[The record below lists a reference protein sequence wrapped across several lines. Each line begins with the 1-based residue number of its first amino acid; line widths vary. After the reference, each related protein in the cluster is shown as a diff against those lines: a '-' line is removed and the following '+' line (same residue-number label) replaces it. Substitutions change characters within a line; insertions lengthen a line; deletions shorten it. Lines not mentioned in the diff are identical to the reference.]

1 MSARWIA
8 PLLSIVAFSHLPAE
22 DVAFSVESLIAGS
35 PAEFEQRLRSDPN
48 FAQRVVP
55 ELSQALTKQSS
66 DKNRLLL
73 FLASASK
80 ARTLRISRQ
89 KGPWGDSEINEI
101 LTLAFVDPNRFFGH
115 DPVFQALIL
124 SHLPTAIDGKA
135 PDTLR
140 RRLLNTLS
148 QIPAIGFDQLETIA
162 LGWDLANRPSSE
174 RELPFQDLGP
184 LSCPDGVSPLQALLF
199 SFPSSMFDT
208 DDCIA
213 LLDSVHQSSPSVT
226 LAVISDYTA
235 NDGAS
240 AERFRAKARAL
251 GAHLIAPLGPSPS
264 PWLRDPIFVG
274 RDSNQQLVLI
284 NRAGSQQ
291 GREQDQN
298 IPRQLIQGAPSEFES
313 LTGPLFW
320 SQAPFHFHGGHLLF
334 TPESPWIS
342 VHSIETQ
349 ILQRLDL
356 QSIDVQ
362 KLIDTSGWKSFSEA
376 ANASAEEL
384 GKLGGHRVQWVHPW
398 PSPPAG
404 MEHSDFVRCLGGG
417 NDIDLDTL
425 LTILPGGPSD
435 TAILGDLESG
445 AALLGTVSDEEL
457 AEFSR
462 RFQIRVPTRDLRDAL
477 TRWKGSPRVT
487 GLSAFLELVAT
498 HLRAKGLRV
507 RRTPLLMMP
516 TPLIANHPK
525 FAAEQPHAHFP
536 IGFSNVVLDSQPAP
550 NEPAEFRLRAHSFE
564 SCLPT
569 FDEEARRIFTEAGCE
584 LMLHPALVESI
595 ISEGGFRCA
604 TQEIRKP
611 LNPANP

>member
-1 MSARWIA
+1 MSARWVA

-22 DVAFSVESLIAGS
+22 EVAFSVESLIRGS

-55 ELSQALTKQSS
+55 KLSQALTTQPS
-66 DKNRLLL
+66 DQNSLLR

-89 KGPWGDSEINEI
+89 EAPWGDSEINEI
-101 LTLAFVDPNRFFGH
+101 LTLAFVDPNRFFGQ
-115 DPVFQALIL
+115 DPVFQAIIL
-124 SHLPTAIDGKA
+124 KHLPTAIEDTA
-135 PDTLR
+135 PDSLR

-148 QIPAIGFDQLETIA
+148 QIPAIGFDQLEPIG
-162 LGWDLANRPSSE
+162 LGWGIANRPSSQRE
-174 RELPFQDLGP
+174 RPFQDLVP
-184 LSCPDGVSPLQALLF
+184 LSCTDGVSPLQALLF
-199 SFPSSMFDT
+199 SFPSSMFDAE
-208 DDCIA
+208 DCIA
-213 LLDSVHQSSPSVT
+213 LLDSVHQSSPSVA

-235 NDGAS
+235 NDGTA
-240 AERFRAKARAL
+240 AESFRAEARAL
-251 GAHLIAPLGPSPS
+251 GAYLIAPLGPSPS
-264 PWLRDPIFVG
+264 PWLRDPILVG
-274 RDSNQQLVLI
+274 RDSDQQLVLI

-298 IPRQLIQGAPSEFES
+298 IPRQLIQGTPSEFES

-349 ILQRLDL
+349 ILKRLNL
-356 QSIDVQ
+356 QGIDVQ
-362 KLIDTSGWKSFSEA
+362 KLNDIDGWNSFSEA

-398 PSPPAG
+398 PSTPPG
-404 MEHSDFVRCLGGG
+404 MEHSEFVRCLGGG

-435 TAILGDLESG
+435 TAILGDLDQGGE
-445 AALLGTVSDEEL
+445 LLGTVSDEEL

-462 RFQIRVPTRDLRDAL
+462 RFQIRVPPRDLRDAL
-477 TRWKGSPRVT
+477 TRWKRSARVA

-498 HLRAKGLRV
+498 HLRTNGLRV
-507 RRTPLLMMP
+507 RRTPMLMIP

-536 IGFSNVVLDSQPAP
+536 IGFSNVVLDSQSAP
-550 NEPAEFRLRAHSFE
+550 NEPTERRLRAHSFE
-564 SCLPT
+564 SCLPI
-569 FDEEARRIFTEAGCE
+569 FDAEARRVFAEAECD
-584 LMLHPALVESI
+584 LILHPALVESI

-604 TQEIRKP
+604 TQEIRRLQK
-611 LNPANP
+611 